1 MWEVSEEASAVNLGA
16 VSNLSCVCRY
26 LSASSTLE
34 DWNEKLTQSE
44 A

>member
-1 MWEVSEEASAVNLGA
+1 MRKVREEAYVVDFGA